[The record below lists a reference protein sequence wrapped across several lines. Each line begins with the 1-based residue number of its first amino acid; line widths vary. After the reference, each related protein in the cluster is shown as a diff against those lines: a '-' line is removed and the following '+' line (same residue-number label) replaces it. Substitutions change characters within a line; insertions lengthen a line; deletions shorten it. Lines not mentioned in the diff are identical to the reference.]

1 MELEY
6 SKKVAQ
12 IKLAT
17 KIKRKEKNMAVKL
30 NGRTY
35 WYVDTVVIDEIIY
48 DIYED
53 EYGNVHYQVSD
64 TLY

>member
-1 MELEY
+1 MAI
-6 SKKVAQ
+6 KV
-12 IKLAT
+12 
-17 KIKRKEKNMAVKL
+17 

-35 WYVDTVVIDEIIY
+35 WYVDTICVDEIIY

-53 EYGNVHYQVSD
+53 DYGNHIYRVSD

>member
-1 MELEY
+1 M
-6 SKKVAQ
+6 S
-12 IKLAT
+12 
-17 KIKRKEKNMAVKL
+17 VKL

-35 WYVDTVVIDEIIY
+35 YYVDTVCIDEIIY

-53 EYGNVHYQVSD
+53 EYGNIHYQVSD